1 MKAGIFY
8 TAAIV
13 GTLLAAPALAQDMTV
28 TLTDPVWNGKKVPAS
43 QVCER
48 FGGKGAVSPSMLVSN
63 LPDGVVAIDVWF
75 SDDNNERMNWGGHGK
90 VKYIVPAGSTSF
102 ELKSFPAESDDLPDG
117 VISVRDHKGAQWSGT
132 NGAYLPPC
140 SGGRGHV
147 YSAYILARDADDDR
161 VGPRLNVKFGS
172 F

>member
-102 ELKSFPAESDDLPDG
+102 ELKSFPGTWTLRLIPLQ
-117 VISVRDHKGAQWSGT
+117 SVAYRDQAHS
-132 NGAYLPPC
+132 N
-140 SGGRGHV
+140 S
-147 YSAYILARDADDDR
+147 SILDTMFRYETT
-161 VGPRLNVKFGS
+161 S
-172 F
+172 

>member
-1 MKAGIFY
+1 MIKRILC
-8 TAAIV
+8 AATF
-13 GTLLAAPALAQDMTV
+13 GAALLSTPALAQDMTV
-28 TLTDPVWNGKKVPAS
+28 TLTDPVWDGKRVPAS
-43 QVCER
+43 QVCGR

-90 VKYIVPAGSTSF
+90 VKYLVPAGAKSF
-102 ELKSFPAESDDLPDG
+102 EMKSFPAESDDLPDG
-117 VISVRDHKGAQWSGT
+117 VVSVRDHKGSQWSGT
-132 NGAYLPPC
+132 GGAYLPPC
-140 SGGRGHV
+140 SGGKGHN

-161 VGPRLNVKFGS
+161 VGPRLKIKFGS